1 MGKKVGVVLAGC
13 GWLDGAE
20 IQEAVAVLW
29 ALDRRGVEVEIFA
42 PNISQMHVVD
52 HRKGEPDD
60 GARNVL
66 EESARIARG
75 EIREL
80 SDAKAS
86 DLDVL
91 ILPGGFGAAKNLC
104 SFAVEGPE
112 MSVLPELEAL
122 INGFADAQKPMGFIC
137 IAPVIAAKVLS
148 PRYEQLTLSI
158 GNDPGTAAAIESM
171 GARHAET
178 KPGEF
183 HFDQRARVGSTPA
196 YMLGPSIAPV
206 FDGIDRLV
214 GALLEC

>member
-1 MGKKVGVVLAGC
+1 MGTKVGVVFAGC

-29 ALDRRGVEVEIFA
+29 ALDRRGVDFEVFA
-42 PNISQMHVVD
+42 PNIPQMHVVD

-60 GARNVL
+60 GQRNVL

-80 SDAKAS
+80 TEAKVS
-86 DLDVL
+86 ELDVL

-104 SFAVEGPE
+104 SFAVEGTE
-112 MSVLPELEAL
+112 MSVLPALEEL

-171 GARHAET
+171 GARHVET

-183 HFDQRARVGSTPA
+183 HFDQHAKVASTPA